1 MSKIKCKECGE
12 IIEDEFDIR
21 YINRYIN
28 PGMMQKSKRVCACC
42 VESLESNGKVIRCE
56 SCGALWSA
64 DVLHDEKLD
73 DTHTFTPCPQCHC
86 DVVDG
91 TTREEA
97 LAEAEAK
104 TYAPTFRCEIEA
116 QTPLDVLRL
125 MQRVHYG
132 LNKGQKDGK
141 INDQGRVVGRWQ
153 FNEGGV

>member
-1 MSKIKCKECGE
+1 MSEIKCKECGE
-12 IIEDEFDIR
+12 IIEDEFDI
-21 YINRYIN
+21 RYIN

-91 TTREEA
+91 TTRAEA
-97 LAEAEAK
+97 LAEVEAK

-116 QTPLDVLRL
+116 RSPSDARRL
-125 MQRVHYG
+125 MRRVNYW
-132 LNKGQKDGK
+132 LNIGK
-141 INDQGRVVGRWQ
+141 NEGEINDCGRIVGHWK
-153 FNEGGV
+153 FDEGGV